1 MFGFVE
7 EQMGSLKVSSKVR
20 LLNWIRMLLQLILVG
35 LRNWTILLWQFKIK
49 SSEAMIFT
57 CLSLKISPRNLSLWK
72 NLQMKMMMKLL
83 LMTQL
88 KP

>member
-1 MFGFVE
+1 
-7 EQMGSLKVSSKVR
+7 
-20 LLNWIRMLLQLILVG
+20 

-49 SSEAMIFT
+49 SSEAMILT